1 MRAVF
6 VLFDSLN
13 RHDLGCYGGKIP
25 TPNFDRFAKRALT
38 FDNHFVGSLP
48 CMPARRDLHTGRM
61 NFMHRS
67 WGPLEPFDN
76 SLPQLLQQDGVYTH
90 LLSDHFH
97 YLEDGGA
104 TYHNRYSTWE
114 IIRGQE
120 YDCWGALAKPPVDRF
135 ARDYSDKH
143 YNDPAHKNRRQ
154 HQINRSFI
162 REEADFPGPQC
173 FSRAIEFLDNNI
185 GADDWLLQLECFDP
199 HEPFVAPSR
208 FRERFPTGY
217 DGPILDWPHY
227 GRADHSDDEIA
238 EIRAN
243 YAALMTMCDEYFG
256 HLLDYFDRHD
266 LWKDTALILSTD
278 HGFLLSEHDLWGK
291 NMTPWYDEL
300 ARIPLIMHVPG
311 RTEGMA
317 GQHTPLV
324 TQTPDLM
331 PTLLE
336 IFDKPIPAEVR
347 APSILPR
354 LDQPDDGRAVIFG
367 MFGGPIGVAD
377 ATHRLIWYPPD
388 LDDESLNEYTLMPT
402 HLHSLFTPEELRDM
416 RLHGPL
422 DFTKGIPLMQIPARV
437 GAKRPPG
444 PNREVFKSFETML
457 FDITRDPAQI
467 VPINDAAVLDRMVGV
482 IRQELQRHDATPEF
496 FRWIGIAASSTAEA
510 KSA

>member
-13 RHDLGCYGGKIP
+13 RHDLGCYGGRLA
-25 TPNFDRFAKRALT
+25 TPNFDRFAARAMT

-48 CMPARRDLHTGRM
+48 CMPARRDMHTGRM

-76 SLPQLLQQDGVYTH
+76 SMPEILAQAGVHTH

-120 YDCWGALAKPPVDRF
+120 YDCWGALAEPPLAEFR
-135 ARDYSDKH
+135 RQYSDKH
-143 YNDPAHKNRRQ
+143 YNNPKQKNRLQ
-154 HQINRSFI
+154 HQVNRHFI

-173 FSRAIEFLDNNI
+173 FARAFDFLDNNRS
-185 GADDWLLQLECFDP
+185 ADNWLLHLECFDP
-199 HEPFVAPSR
+199 HEPFVAPQR
-208 FRERFPTGY
+208 FHDRFATDY

-227 GRADHSDDEIA
+227 GRSDNTPEETA
-238 EIRAN
+238 QIRAN

-256 HLLDYFDRHD
+256 RLLDYFDEHD
-266 LWKDTALILSTD
+266 LWADTALIVSTD

-300 ARIPLIMHVPG
+300 ARIPLMLHVPG
-311 RTEGMA
+311 VTQPGTRSRM
-317 GQHTPLV
+317 V

-336 IFDKPIPAEVR
+336 LFGQPIPDEVR
-347 APSILPR
+347 APSILSR
-354 LDQPDDGRAVIFG
+354 LGDEDGREVIFG
-367 MFGGPIGVAD
+367 IFGGPIGVAD
-377 ATHRLIWYPPD
+377 DRYRLIFYPPD

-402 HLHSLFTPEELRDM
+402 HLHSLFTPGELRDAT
-416 RLHGPL
+416 LAPPL
-422 DFTKGIPLMQIPARV
+422 DFTKGVPLLRIPARV

-444 PNREVFKSFETML
+444 PNREVFRSFSTML
-457 FDITRDPAQI
+457 FDIQADPTQAT
-467 VPINDAAVLDRMVGV
+467 PIRDAAVEARLTAAILR
-482 IRQELQRHDATPEF
+482 ELQAHDATPEF
-496 FRWIGIAASSTAEA
+496 YRWMGLDPAATPASPPEVTA
-510 KSA
+510 